1 MCICQRIKEP
11 VVAVVSH
18 SRFIQFNKNK
28 KHLRKEENGSESIA
42 SLLKY
47 AELSYK
53 LTNPPKD
60 TFLPRSLLLF
70 CICPGC
76 FKWIQLKIIAALNHP
91 APDKTNEPMSNK
103 ATTFLLSCVWHRD
116 LTQHLANIY
125 RQKLLWLVKTTKR
138 NPTSSFRIQHLM
150 LVASSRSSADIN
162 TTSN

>member
-1 MCICQRIKEP
+1 MCICQRIKEL

-28 KHLRKEENGSESIA
+28 KTHEKRRKGLTPESIA
-42 SLLKY
+42 SSLKY

-70 CICPGC
+70 CICHGC

-103 ATTFLLSCVWHRD
+103 AITFLQSYVWQRD

-138 NPTSSFRIQHLM
+138 NPTSSFRI
-150 LVASSRSSADIN
+150 
-162 TTSN
+162 